1 MHGQHG
7 VVTLAYFIT
16 DQTLVGSC
24 CKLVAVLVAAAMTGA
39 DTLVRD

>member
-24 CKLVAVLVAAAMTGA
+24 CKLVAVSVAVVVTGS
-39 DTLVRD
+39 DTLLRD